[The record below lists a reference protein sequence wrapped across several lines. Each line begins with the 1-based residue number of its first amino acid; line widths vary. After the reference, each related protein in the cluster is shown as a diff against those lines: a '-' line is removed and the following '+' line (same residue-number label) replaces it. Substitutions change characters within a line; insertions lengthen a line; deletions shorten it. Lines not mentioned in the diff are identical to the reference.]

1 MENYLKIPNIK
12 FGPGEYTVIYGNHNI
27 FWKCY
32 EIKAN
37 IKGATQIKASG
48 GIKTFDFA
56 EKLIKG
62 KNCLKIAYYKNDEG
76 FWEAVLM
83 ILGQSCSKLNN
94 LKTKEEAH
102 AHIVDIFDKIFE
114 AETML
119 LTEGKFSIEFWGRM
133 NAEQYKNGIALLQ
146 DLDNKKYTC
155 QIKN

>member
-1 MENYLKIPNIK
+1 MKKTKFYTLCRVGVTKGLNIVEK
-12 FGPGEYTVIYGNHNI
+12 EG
-27 FWKCY
+27 
-32 EIKAN
+32 
-37 IKGATQIKASG
+37 
-48 GIKTFDFA
+48 FA

-62 KNCLKIAYYKNDEG
+62 KNCLKIAYYKNNEG
-76 FWEAVLM
+76 FWEAVLV

-133 NAEQYKNGIALLQ
+133 NDEQYKNGIALLQ